1 MNSIPPRSLVVIV
14 LVIVGAGIAVAVG
27 LPAAYLLL
35 FAVCP
40 LMMVFMMRGMGSMNG
55 QPSSQQP
62 SELSSE
68 PDPEATHDS

>member
-1 MNSIPPRSLVVIV
+1 MIV

-27 LPAAYLLL
+27 LPVAYLLL

-40 LMMVFMMRGMGSMNG
+40 LMMVFMMRRMGTMNG

-68 PDPEATHDS
+68 PDPEATIDS